1 LSGRS
6 CSQRRTARGA
16 IVVQRPEDG
25 LVTAMVGGRG
35 YGGGMSFNRATD
47 IRRQPGSV
55 IKPIIAYAPA
65 MEYLGYTA
73 ATMVL
78 DEETAFG
85 EYTPANFNDKYYGW
99 VTVREAVT
107 RSLNVPAV
115 KILSEVG
122 VERAKEFAASCGIE
136 FHEKDESLALALGGF
151 TYGVSPLQVAG
162 AYSAFAS
169 GGVYHAPSVIR
180 FIADSEGREV
190 YRCAPEGRRVM
201 SAANAYILTSMMKS
215 VVSEGTG
222 HRLSSLGIPLA
233 GKTGTVGMEAGN
245 RDAWMATY
253 TPDYT
258 AVVWLGYDSDNH
270 GVLPAGATG
279 GSYPAMILGEL
290 YAMLYPE
297 GTAEDFTVPGD
308 VAEYRIDQRT
318 LELTHRL
325 TLANALTPKSSQM
338 TELFTSATAPEDA
351 TSYWAVPRAARGL
364 RAGTAGGITLISF
377 DCPDA
382 FGQYILCRTG
392 MDGAE
397 EELGEWDGAGGRVEY
412 ADATALPG
420 EKYRY
425 RVLCRHK
432 ELKIGG
438 RHVYGPATDYITVQ
452 APPKRVSI
460 VIGEGL

>member
-1 LSGRS
+1 
-6 CSQRRTARGA
+6 
-16 IVVQRPEDG
+16 
-25 LVTAMVGGRG
+25 
-35 YGGGMSFNRATD
+35 
-47 IRRQPGSV
+47 
-55 IKPIIAYAPA
+55 
-65 MEYLGYTA
+65 
-73 ATMVL
+73 
-78 DEETAFG
+78 
-85 EYTPANFNDKYYGW
+85 
-99 VTVREAVT
+99 
-107 RSLNVPAV
+107 
-115 KILSEVG
+115 
-122 VERAKEFAASCGIE
+122 
-136 FHEKDESLALALGGF
+136 
-151 TYGVSPLQVAG
+151 
-162 AYSAFAS
+162 
-169 GGVYHAPSVIR
+169 
-180 FIADSEGREV
+180 
-190 YRCAPEGRRVM
+190 
-201 SAANAYILTSMMKS
+201 
-215 VVSEGTG
+215 
-222 HRLSSLGIPLA
+222 
-233 GKTGTVGMEAGN
+233 
-245 RDAWMATY
+245 
-253 TPDYT
+253 
-258 AVVWLGYDSDNH
+258 VVWLGYDSDNH